1 MTHISDRKK
10 EVLAA
15 IVSDFI
21 NTAEP
26 VGSFKITKNYLQ
38 NVSPATVRNEMS
50 ELEDFG
56 YITHPHTSSGR
67 IPTDIGYRY
76 YVDNIMETRN
86 VGGRE
91 IALIRGGFKKIGV
104 GIGDIMR
111 GVVKMIASLL
121 DYATVLVS
129 FGKKPV
135 SYSSGLSN
143 MFKHPEFKD
152 IEYARH
158 LVRAV
163 EEEALIAKIL
173 EEYSKSNPIEIR
185 IGHEN
190 RYREMKD
197 FSLVV
202 APYNINGVESGAIGI
217 IGPTRMDYCKV
228 KAIVRQVADELKN
241 ILDEEVFYDR

>member
-38 NVSPATVRNEMS
+38 NVSPVKVRNEMS
-50 ELEDFG
+50 ELKDFG

-91 IALIRGGFKKIGV
+91 IALIRGGFKKI
-104 GIGDIMR
+104 
-111 GVVKMIASLL
+111 
-121 DYATVLVS
+121 
-129 FGKKPV
+129 
-135 SYSSGLSN
+135 
-143 MFKHPEFKD
+143 
-152 IEYARH
+152 
-158 LVRAV
+158 
-163 EEEALIAKIL
+163 
-173 EEYSKSNPIEIR
+173 
-185 IGHEN
+185 
-190 RYREMKD
+190 
-197 FSLVV
+197 
-202 APYNINGVESGAIGI
+202 
-217 IGPTRMDYCKV
+217 
-228 KAIVRQVADELKN
+228 
-241 ILDEEVFYDR
+241 